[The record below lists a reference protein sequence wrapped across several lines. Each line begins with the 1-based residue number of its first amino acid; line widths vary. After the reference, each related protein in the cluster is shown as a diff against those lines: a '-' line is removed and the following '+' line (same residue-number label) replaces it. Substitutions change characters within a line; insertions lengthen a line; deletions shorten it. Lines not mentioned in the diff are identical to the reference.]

1 MPLHLRRSA
10 VRNAILT
17 MIVCLAIS
25 LGLSYFFGGGP
36 GVGVGQLAWP
46 LILALG
52 IGVYSWFAAMRKI
65 KRGILSSLLANLS
78 YTPIDRADYPDFD
91 WQSVDD
97 YAIQLETRGFQRL
110 GNYTLYPAFSRATG
124 IVTCFI
130 DKAETTLVEVQMMRI
145 HGATAEAMRLPSDAG
160 GIHFSVSSVLAGRI
174 PVTTTD
180 TVPSA
185 ADYLIR
191 GDYDVMASHQGMSLP
206 ALLEKHAQLVTY
218 MQSRTGKRLSK
229 RLNLSRHIIL
239 ARERFAQAKRRT
251 ERRSGYRMASLFDA
265 FEAAPKKSW
274 STSSA
279 QLARTESRAMEA
291 IDLSGAARGRAP
303 VMETQQKEADDGPQV
318 PAELAM
324 AQQVELETLRSRMES
339 GANWF
344 YWIAA
349 LSAVNAVVALM
360 GSNWGF
366 AIGLGISQVM
376 TAIATELQKDVT
388 ASNVVTITL
397 WVLSFAAIAFIA
409 GCGNFARRP
418 STVAFVVGIAIFGLD
433 TLIFL
438 LAGDWIGVIFHFIA
452 LFFLWSGMS
461 AGRELKKMA
470 AE

>member
-17 MIVCLAIS
+17 TIVCLAIS
-25 LGLSYFFGGGP
+25 LALSYFFGGGP
-36 GVGVGQLAWP
+36 GIGIGQLAWP

-52 IGVYSWFAAMRKI
+52 IGIYSWFAAMRKV
-65 KRGILSSLLANLS
+65 KRGILSSLVANLS
-78 YTPIDRADYPDFD
+78 YTPIDRADYPNFD

-97 YAIQLETRGFQRL
+97 YAIQLETRGYTRL
-110 GNYTLYPAFSRATG
+110 GDYTLYPAFSRSTG
-124 IVTCFI
+124 VATCFL

-145 HGATAEAMRLPSDAG
+145 HGQTAEAMRMLSDAG
-160 GIHFSVSSVLAGRI
+160 GIHFSIASVLAGRI

-180 TVPSA
+180 STPGA
-185 ADYLIR
+185 ANYLIR
-191 GDYDVMASHQGMSLP
+191 GDYDVLASHQGLSLS
-206 ALLEKHAQLVTY
+206 ALLDKHAQLVTY

-229 RLNLSRHIIL
+229 GLNLSRHIVL

-251 ERRSGYRMASLFDA
+251 EKRSGYRLASLFDA
-265 FEAAPKKSW
+265 FEADPKKSW

-279 QLARTESRAMEA
+279 LLARTESRGVEA

-303 VMETQQKEADDGPQV
+303 IIETQGEEGAAGPKV
-318 PAELAM
+318 PTELAM

-388 ASNVVTITL
+388 SSSAITIAL

-418 STVAFVVGIAIFGLD
+418 STVAFVVGIVIFGLD